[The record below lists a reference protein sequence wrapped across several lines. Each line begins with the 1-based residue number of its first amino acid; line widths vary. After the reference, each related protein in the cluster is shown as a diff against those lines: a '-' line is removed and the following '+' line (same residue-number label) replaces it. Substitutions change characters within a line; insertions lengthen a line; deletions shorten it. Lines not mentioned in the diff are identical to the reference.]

1 MCRQIQKQAK
11 HEIDL
16 EALIDNTQIKKT
28 KQNKKDI
35 TQVMTSYLVKI
46 LKVIW
51 HVYCVHE
58 N

>member
-1 MCRQIQKQAK
+1 MCRQIQKQPK

-16 EALIDNTQIKKT
+16 EALIDNTQIKK
-28 KQNKKDI
+28 KKK
-35 TQVMTSYLVKI
+35 VMTSYLVKI

-51 HVYCVHE
+51 HVYCVDE

>member
-1 MCRQIQKQAK
+1 MCRQIQKQPK

-16 EALIDNTQIKKT
+16 EALIDNTQIKNK
-28 KQNKKDI
+28 NKKDI
-35 TQVMTSYLVKI
+35 THVMTGYLVNI

>member
-46 LKVIW
+46 LKVI
-51 HVYCVHE
+51 
-58 N
+58 

>member
-51 HVYCVHE
+51 HVYCVDE